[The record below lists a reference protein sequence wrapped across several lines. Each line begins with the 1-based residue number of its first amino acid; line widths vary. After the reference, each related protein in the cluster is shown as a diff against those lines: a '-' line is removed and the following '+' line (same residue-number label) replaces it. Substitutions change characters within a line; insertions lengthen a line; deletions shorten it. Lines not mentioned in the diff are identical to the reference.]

1 MRKAEPK
8 NNIKRKMPTQHAID
22 RRSFHFKALW
32 DTRRELIAHEDQG
45 KIIDI
50 YLLTAIG
57 TLGIT
62 SGFVCWIDKE
72 AHNNHVTSRGLE
84 PGDIKT
90 IEENIPKIIQLYF
103 PESLPQNRPPPME
116 ARLMTYE
123 DLADP
128 SLFPHQ
134 TRILIQWSIN
144 NQYLGLTGFGE
155 KILAKTYD
163 DEDLELLRSLTYNLM
178 FAMHHALSTTIIR
191 QLRLNLQQK
200 NKDIEDAL
208 KQTER
213 NKSDLDRRLFH
224 LKSFY
229 DIFHELSGL
238 KDTNRIMETFLLL
251 IMGTFSVGQSYIMLL
266 DQEEKTARMTCRGI
280 ENEKHGK
287 LSQDQ
292 IDNLIRH
299 CLEYAKVNNLAPM
312 NARRLT
318 DRNFWDNTF
327 RPLEIKIELL
337 FVINE
342 SCLGLIGLGNKITLQ
357 SFSEEELELLMTLV
371 YNFMVFLENTRSFET
386 IQRLNVDLEKRNIE
400 LNKTIENLTASKHK
414 VEVLERA
421 KVRVKSAIQKEME
434 KTRRMSVKDFLLILS
449 VSLLLGL
456 VFNFSNPGGIT
467 LIPQNWFRKTP
478 AQIDVHWAKLK
489 HDAGTA
495 LFVDARPVE
504 FFRQSHIKGAVNLPL
519 ALFDFVY
526 MMNFGDLDTQR
537 EIIVYGRNISSRY
550 DEEVLFKLVFRGH
563 ENVKVLPGGLTAWK
577 ENGYPLE
584 S

>member
-1 MRKAEPK
+1 MRKEEPK

-163 DEDLELLRSLTYNLM
+163 DEDLELLHSLTYNLM

-251 IMGTFSVGQSYIMLL
+251 IMGTFSVGQSYILLL

-504 FFRQSHIKGAVNLPL
+504 FFRQSHIKGAANLPL

-550 DEEVLFKLVFRGH
+550 DEEVLFKLVPRGH